1 MSKIDY
7 ARVSTKDQDLD
18 SQIDIPKEHGC
29 VRIFPERVNGQK
41 CQRTEPNNCLDYMR
55 EDNTLVLTK
64 LNGLGR
70 TTKQLI
76 ELSQYLEE
84 QGIDL
89 EIIDMNTNT
98 KNAMSKMFFTMMRA
112 FAELEAN
119 LLSERTKN
127 DQLLLVQEIEQ
138 GEGLNFLQLQKRDG
152 HVSL

>member
-1 MSKIDY
+1 
-7 ARVSTKDQDLD
+7 
-18 SQIDIPKEHGC
+18 
-29 VRIFPERVNGQK
+29 
-41 CQRTEPNNCLDYMR
+41 MR

-127 DQLLLVQEIEQ
+127 D
-138 GEGLNFLQLQKRDG
+138 
-152 HVSL
+152 